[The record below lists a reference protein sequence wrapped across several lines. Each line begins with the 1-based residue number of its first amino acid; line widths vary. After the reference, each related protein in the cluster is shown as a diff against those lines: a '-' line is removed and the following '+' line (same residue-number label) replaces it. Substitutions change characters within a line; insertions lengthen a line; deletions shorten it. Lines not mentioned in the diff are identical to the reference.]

1 MKNQPREGTFVER
14 DGKKFARVAGAFKL
28 AREIKDG
35 KTVTW
40 LSVSSETP
48 CRDVVYLNGQ
58 WQRAMVVL
66 SHRPDAVDLC
76 RLDKGLN
83 LRDGH
88 GGDQVAKLEGC
99 TLRGGKLGGTAINWS
114 VSERAQ
120 VLRSDYENGVR
131 DDVSVEGD
139 YDPSTLSIVG
149 ELDGLPL
156 VRCDRWTP
164 LAAALGIVTAADPNV
179 GVNRSASAEPEA
191 KPTPDATNK
200 QINIAVPAKAPNA
213 ARSKAMEKTPE
224 QIAAE
229 ARGNEVAEIMA
240 RCAHFEVP
248 LEKTMQLVREQKTLT
263 EVSDIVLRDY
273 AGKKAAS
280 AASAAAAARPV
291 EDAQKPIVGTTARA
305 SGRTFSIARMALAQA
320 AQMKGEKCP
329 VDAGFEIECSREAEI
344 AMGRKAQ
351 GMYIPWDAPIHRA
364 FELTSNGS
372 NVVAQN
378 LRPDLFVDYLYAKT
392 ILAEL
397 GVTML
402 PGLVGDILLP
412 KQSGQIATGWVDET
426 TAVAAGNPTMIQVKG
441 SPHTAGA
448 YCDITRQLMLQS
460 TPAADIIVQST
471 LVNSLARTIQLG
483 AFHGTGANSQPT
495 GLFTALAAGYQ
506 SQAIVAAATV
516 TNPGTFAE
524 LEALK
529 AAPEEANVD
538 ADGECKWA
546 MRPTAFRKLKGV
558 GRVGTTG
565 AVPIAVED
573 RGAKFVADNPCL
585 CTSALTA
592 GYGVYG
598 KWSTMAVGMWGA
610 TDIIVDPYSLSTSGK
625 LRIVALQNVD
635 VMHRYLVAFGYATT
649 FAA

>member
-1 MKNQPREGTFVER
+1 MTKPQCDGTFVER
-14 DGKKFARVAGAFKL
+14 DGKQFARVSGAFKIC
-28 AREIKDG
+28 REVKDG
-35 KTVTW
+35 KTATW

-48 CRDVVYLNGQ
+48 CRDRVYLNGQ

-66 SHRPDAVDLC
+66 SHRPEAVDMC
-76 RLDKGLN
+76 RMDKGMN

-88 GGDQVAKLEGC
+88 GGDQVAKLENV
-99 TLRGGKLGGTAINWS
+99 TISGGKLGGTAINWS

-120 VLRSDYENGVR
+120 VLRADYENGVR

-149 ELDGLPL
+149 ELDGMPL

-179 GVNRSASAEPEA
+179 GVNRAACADLGA
-191 KPTPDATNK
+191 KPTPDAKAK
-200 QINIAVPAKAPNA
+200 QINIVTPAKAPSA
-213 ARSKAMEKTPE
+213 TRSKTMSDQKTPE

-229 ARGNEVAEIMA
+229 RGNEVAEIMA

-248 LEKTMQLVREQKTLT
+248 QDVTMKFVREQKTLA
-263 EVSDIVLRDY
+263 EVSDVVLRDY

-280 AASAAAAARPV
+280 AAEAARNAKPV
-291 EDAQKPIVGTTARA
+291 EEAQKAIVGRA

-351 GMYIPWDAPIHRA
+351 GMYIPWDAPIQRS

-372 NVVAQN
+372 NIIAQN

-426 TAVAAGNPTMIQVKG
+426 TAVTAGNPTMIQVKG

-460 TPAADIIVQST
+460 TPAADIIVQNT
-471 LVNSLARTIQLG
+471 LINSLARTIQLG

-506 SQAIVAAATV
+506 SQSIVAAATV

-524 LEALK
+524 LESLK
-529 AAPEEANVD
+529 AVPEEANVD

-546 MRPTAFRKLKGV
+546 MRPTAFRRLKGV

-573 RGAKFVADNPCL
+573 RGAKFVADNPCF

-592 GYGVYG
+592 GYGAYG

-649 FAA
+649 FATS